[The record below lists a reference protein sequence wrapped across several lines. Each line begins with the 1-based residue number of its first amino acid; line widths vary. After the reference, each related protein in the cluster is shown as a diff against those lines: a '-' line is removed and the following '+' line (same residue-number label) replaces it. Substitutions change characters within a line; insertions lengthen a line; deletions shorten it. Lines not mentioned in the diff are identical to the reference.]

1 MPLIDDNII
10 GKCCKGQILITGSI
24 SDREMYKKEL
34 VNARFFDELTTEKK
48 LLK

>member
-34 VNARFFDELTTEKK
+34 VNANFLMN
-48 LLK
+48 LLQKGNC